1 MKIYISR
8 TVVAGIVAFLL
19 AFMALA
25 STALPVAA
33 ATRSN
38 QPDFAKIDAYVSSQ
52 MQAMRLPGLALG
64 IVHGDQIVHLHGFGE
79 ADQSGRVVT
88 AQTPFVIG
96 SMTKSFTAMAIM
108 QLVEAGKI
116 QLDAPVQRYLP
127 WFRVADPTASTRITV
142 RNLLNQTS
150 GISTAT
156 GVAFLAETP
165 GTLEQQVRDLSKA
178 ALTQPVGKTFQYSNS
193 NYATLGLIIE
203 AVSGQTYGTY
213 IQQHIF
219 DPLQMSHSFATEQS
233 AKQAGLAQGYHWLFG
248 YPVPVNEPY
257 RLDMLPAGWLSST
270 AEDMSHYLI
279 AQMNGGHYG
288 NASVLSP
295 ADIITMHAP
304 AAVMIPGAMY
314 GMGWVYQSAKYSG
327 AGTPLIWHNGETL
340 SFHADMFIEP
350 QGQWGAVM
358 LTNAAGLNPLPE
370 TALENLRVG
379 IATMLAGHGTP
390 SGLNLSTSYLII
402 DSVVVLISILVLLSA
417 LRLPHWYQKFRQ
429 RRGHRLLRLGLRLI
443 WELVLPVILL
453 LSVPIM
459 FSSWGEFLFT
469 FPDLGPWLMI
479 TLAVLI
485 ITAITR
491 VVLVV
496 LTVRRKGADSSVAIP
511 PVQSATHSLT

>member
-1 MKIYISR
+1 
-8 TVVAGIVAFLL
+8 
-19 AFMALA
+19 
-25 STALPVAA
+25 
-33 ATRSN
+33 
-38 QPDFAKIDAYVSSQ
+38 
-52 MQAMRLPGLALG
+52 
-64 IVHGDQIVHLHGFGE
+64 
-79 ADQSGRVVT
+79 
-88 AQTPFVIG
+88 
-96 SMTKSFTAMAIM
+96 MAIM
-108 QLVEAGKI
+108 QLVEVGKI

-150 GISTAT
+150 GIPTSA
-156 GVAFLAETP
+156 GVAFLSEQP
-165 GTLEQQVRDLSKA
+165 GTLEQQVRNLSKV

-203 AVSGQTYGTY
+203 AVSGQTYGSY

-219 DPLQMSHSFATEQS
+219 DPLQMSHSFASEQS
-233 AKQAGLAQGYHWLFG
+233 ARQAGLAQGYHWLFG
-248 YPVPVNEPY
+248 YPVPVNETY

-295 ADIITMHAP
+295 ADIATMHAP

-327 AGTPLIWHNGETL
+327 SGTPLIWHNGETL

-379 IATMLAGHGTP
+379 IASMLAGNVPP
-390 SGLNLSTSYLII
+390 SSPNLSTSYLII
-402 DSVVVLISILVLLSA
+402 DSIVLLISILALVSA
-417 LRLPHWYQKFRQ
+417 LRLPHWNRKFGQ
-429 RRGHRLLRLGLRLI
+429 RRGHRLLRVGLRLI
-443 WELVLPVILL
+443 WELILPVVLL

-469 FPDLGPWLMI
+469 FPDLGPWLII

-485 ITAITR
+485 VTAITR

-496 LTVRRKGADSSVAIP
+496 LSLRRKGVDSSVAMP
-511 PVQSATHSLT
+511 PIQSATHSLT